1 MVMVPPEN
9 MSSGLS
15 TVADWMNPVMSNGAA
30 TGSAGCAPV
39 VTDSAAIAAATMS
52 GHPARRVRVS
62 VLLTSCFTIAD
73 SSGRDRHPGPAGARP
88 ASIEPGTRLF

>member
-1 MVMVPPEN
+1 
-9 MSSGLS
+9 
-15 TVADWMNPVMSNGAA
+15 MSNGAA

-62 VLLTSCFTIAD
+62 VPLTPCFTIAD
-73 SSGRDRHPGPAGARP
+73 SSRQTDIPGSQAEGLRARP
-88 ASIEPGTRLF
+88 GHQIVLSEEG